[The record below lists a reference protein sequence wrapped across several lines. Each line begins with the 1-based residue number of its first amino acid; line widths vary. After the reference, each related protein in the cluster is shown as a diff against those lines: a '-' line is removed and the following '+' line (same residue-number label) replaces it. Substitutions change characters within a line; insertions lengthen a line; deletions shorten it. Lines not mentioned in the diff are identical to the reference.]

1 MKTIAL
7 ILGMTL
13 STMTSTLFAQE
24 GVTVRITIEN
34 VLKDGGSILGGLHS
48 KDTFMRGNGLYNAMA
63 SGKAGAVTLT
73 FENVAPGTYAGMFMH
88 DLNDNKQM
96 DREANG
102 MPKEDWGMTGEVNPF
117 GPPTFE
123 DAIFEV
129 ADKDMELTIRF

>member
-13 STMTSTLFAQE
+13 STMATTLFAQE

-48 KDTFMRGNGLYNAMA
+48 QDTFMRGEGLYNA
-63 SGKAGAVTLT
+63 KAAGTSGAVTLT

-88 DLNDNKQM
+88 DLNDNQQM

-102 MPKEDWGMTGEVNPF
+102 MPKEDWATTGELNPF
-117 GPPTFE
+117 GPPSFK
-123 DAIFEV
+123 DAQFEV
-129 ADKDMELTIRF
+129 ADQDMEMIIRF